1 MWRAVL
7 EAVVPFLIPF
17 ALYAFWL
24 AAMKHFRSQPAVAV
38 WYSFLLAAMDR
49 FWPRS
54 ASAVA
59 EGVPEARPWPWIL
72 LSCIGLALA
81 FGLLVF
87 TSQRDAISTTE
98 RYTPARLSDG
108 AILPGGAAPR

>member
-24 AAMKHFRSQPAVAV
+24 AAMRRFSPK
-38 WYSFLLAAMDR
+38 AAGRAPGDAPDR
-49 FWPRS
+49 
-54 ASAVA
+54 
-59 EGVPEARPWPWIL
+59 EPWPWIW
-72 LSCIGLALA
+72 LSCIGLVLA

-87 TSQRDAISTTE
+87 TSERNAIGTNE
-98 RYTPARLSDG
+98 RYTPARLTDG
-108 AILPGGAAPR
+108 TILPGGAAPR